1 MITQGRVVHLGV
13 RVMEG
18 LASVM
23 QAGKP
28 GDKTSKGPEDEQMW
42 VGGVK

>member
-1 MITQGRVVHLGV
+1 MVHLGV

-28 GDKTSKGPEDEQMW
+28 GDKISKGPEDEQMW